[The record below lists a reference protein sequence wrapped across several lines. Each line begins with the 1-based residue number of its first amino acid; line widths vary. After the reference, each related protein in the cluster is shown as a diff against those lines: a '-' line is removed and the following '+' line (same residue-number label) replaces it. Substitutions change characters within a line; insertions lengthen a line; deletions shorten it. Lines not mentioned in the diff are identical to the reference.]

1 MTLARRLCHLARMRI
16 HLQNPPGE
24 TLFSFSEAMWAAAAD
39 RAGPA
44 GGGHSVTIGKT
55 AKDFAEAMLVAEALV
70 ADAGVI
76 RRLLPLHAPMLKLV
90 FVTNA
95 GLDSL
100 APYDWLPPDAAL
112 LNNRGVHAAKSGE
125 FGLMALLMLA
135 NRVPQMVTQQRQGTW
150 RALWGNVL
158 AGRALT
164 IVGLGTLGG
173 AVAAHATRFGMMV
186 TGVRARP
193 APHPDCTRVV
203 GTEAL
208 DTVLAATEFLVLAC
222 PLTPATRNLMD
233 RRRIALLPTGAGLVN
248 IGRGALLDQDALC
261 DRLDAGTLCGAVLDV
276 FTPEPI
282 PAGHPLWT
290 TRDLIIS
297 PHTSADD
304 PRTYNPMSLDIFFA
318 NLQAWQEGRP
328 LPNRFDIGRGY

>member
-1 MTLARRLCHLARMRI
+1 MRI

-24 TLFSFSEAMWAAAAD
+24 TLFSFSEAMWDAATG
-39 RAGPA
+39 RAGSV
-44 GGGHSVTIGKT
+44 GSGHTVSIGQT
-55 AKDFAEAMLVAEALV
+55 AEDFAEAMLTAEALV

-76 RRLLPLHAPMLKLV
+76 RGLLPLHAPRLKLV
-90 FVTNA
+90 FATNA

-100 APYDWLPPDAAL
+100 APYDWLPPGAVL

-135 NRVPQMVTQQRQGTW
+135 NRVPQMVTQQRQGAW
-150 RALWGNVL
+150 RPLWGNVL

-173 AVAAHATRFGMMV
+173 AVAAHAARFRMTV
-186 TGVRARP
+186 TGVRAHP
-193 APHPDCTRVV
+193 APHPDCARVV
-203 GTEAL
+203 GTDVL
-208 DTVLAATEFLVLAC
+208 DTVLPETEFLVLAC
-222 PLTPATRNLMD
+222 PLTPVTRNLMD
-233 RRRIALLPTGAGLVN
+233 RRRITLLPSGAGLIN

-261 DRLDAGTLCGAVLDV
+261 DRLDEGTLCGAVLDV

-282 PAGHPLWT
+282 PPGHRLWS

-304 PRTYNPMSLDIFFA
+304 PQTYNPMSLDIFFA
-318 NLQAWQEGRP
+318 NLRAWQEGKP